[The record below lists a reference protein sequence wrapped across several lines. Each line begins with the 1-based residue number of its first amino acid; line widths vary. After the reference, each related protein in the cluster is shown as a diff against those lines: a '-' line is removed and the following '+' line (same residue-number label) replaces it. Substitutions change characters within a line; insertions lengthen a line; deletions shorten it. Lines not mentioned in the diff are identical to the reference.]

1 MSADSGNPGPVVWL
15 TACSHGDE
23 VGGVV
28 IIQEIFK
35 KIRRERNLIKGAI
48 FAFPLMNPIGFE
60 TASRHITLSKE
71 DLNRSFPGNKD
82 GSLGERIADIIFT
95 TILKTHPR
103 IVLDLHND
111 WIKSMPYA
119 LIEPDRDPKL
129 SDVNRT
135 SDLFASTTGL
145 LVVRDTEEIHN
156 SLCVN
161 LHKHNIAALTLELGE
176 PNIIN
181 EKNVEYGVRSIEKI
195 LLYLEMVKPVNE
207 LFQYQIPD
215 MYKGKILKY
224 FAKPQ
229 STTSGII
236 RFLVKP
242 GDIVKKD
249 QTLCKIY
256 NTFGRLQKTLTA
268 LHDGIVLGHCD
279 SCVAFPGMPVLAF
292 GIEQLT

>member
-1 MSADSGNPGPVVWL
+1 
-15 TACSHGDE
+15 
-23 VGGVV
+23 
-28 IIQEIFK
+28 
-35 KIRRERNLIKGAI
+35 
-48 FAFPLMNPIGFE
+48 
-60 TASRHITLSKE
+60 
-71 DLNRSFPGNKD
+71 
-82 GSLGERIADIIFT
+82 
-95 TILKTHPR
+95 
-103 IVLDLHND
+103 
-111 WIKSMPYA
+111 MPYA
-119 LIEPDRDPKL
+119 LIDPDRDPKL

-135 SDLFASTTGL
+135 IDLFASTTGL

-181 EKNVEYGVRSIEKI
+181 EKNVEYGVRSIQKI
-195 LLYLEMVKPVNE
+195 LLYLEMIKPVNE
-207 LFQYQIPD
+207 PFQYQIPD

-292 GIEQLT
+292 GIE